1 MVTRVTNNHQNHVW
15 RTKMVKFGI
24 IGAGR
29 MGNAH
34 ASYLGTYDGAKIVAV
49 YDPKPEAAQAMH
61 DKYGAKICA
70 GPEEVAAAADCVIV
84 SAPTY
89 CHQDGIRAVIAAKKE
104 LFCEKPL
111 CRDFKLAEEMLNLGK
126 NYSKLFAIGF
136 VRRHML
142 KTLKVKELLS
152 QNFLGKLHFCNVD
165 LPLGVYK
172 RMPGDWFT
180 DFDKS
185 GGVIIDML
193 AHHVD
198 LANWFFGPAARVYA
212 QSDMLSAAQPLPADH
227 VASVV
232 THKNGVI
239 CSYMC
244 NWQRFGRS
252 NEMMEIYG
260 EKGALIMDG
269 GTNITYYPLDGEKQE
284 IQVGPAKTKGTGV
297 EEVNVVDGYARQM
310 LNLFEYMKGNKKE
323 FPTVKDGYNSLMVGK
338 AMIESAKTGNAI
350 TL

>member
-1 MVTRVTNNHQNHVW
+1 
-15 RTKMVKFGI
+15 MVKFGI

-29 MGNAH
+29 MGNTH
-34 ASYLGTYDGAKIVAV
+34 ASYLGTFDGAKIAAV

-61 DKYGAKICA
+61 DKYGAEICA
-70 GPEEVAAAADCVIV
+70 GPEEVAAAADCVVV
-84 SAPTY
+84 SSPTY
-89 CHQDGIRAVIAAKKE
+89 CHQDGIRAAIGAGKV

-111 CRDFKLAEEMLNLGK
+111 CRDFTLADEMLQLGR

-136 VRRHML
+136 VRRHMF
-142 KTLKVKELLS
+142 KTIKFKELLE

-165 LPLGVYK
+165 LPLGAYK

-212 QSDMLSAAQPLPADH
+212 QSDMLDPSQPLPADH

-232 THKNGVI
+232 TYKNGVI
-239 CSYMC
+239 CNYMC

-252 NEMMEIYG
+252 AERMEIYG
-260 EKGALIMDG
+260 EKGALVMDG
-269 GTNITYYPLDGEKQE
+269 GANLTYYPSGGEKKE
-284 IQVGPAKTKGTGV
+284 IQVGPVKADGAGV
-297 EEVNVVDGYARQM
+297 EEVNVADGYGCQM
-310 LNLFEYMKGNKKE
+310 LNLFQYMKGGKKV
-323 FPTVKDGYNSLMVGK
+323 FPTVEDGYNSLMVGK
-338 AMIESAKTGNAI
+338 AMIESARTGNVVQM
-350 TL
+350 